1 MTSVDWTVDVS
12 RTLYTQN
19 LAHKCRT
26 KSTRSIKSIKSIKGI
41 YLKHLAI
48 EKNEI
53 KLWSKML
60 NSKNIELR
68 SQGK

>member
-26 KSTRSIKSIKSIKGI
+26 KSIKSIKGI

>member
-19 LAHKCRT
+19 LAHKCR
-26 KSTRSIKSIKSIKGI
+26 TRSIKSIKSIKGI

-53 KLWSKML
+53 KLWSTML

>member
-19 LAHKCRT
+19 LAHKCR
-26 KSTRSIKSIKSIKGI
+26 IKSIKGI

>member
-1 MTSVDWTVDVS
+1 MTRVDWTVDVS

-26 KSTRSIKSIKSIKGI
+26 KRKGI